1 MKPPLELD
9 VRIGPDGE
17 VVLTDLPRELVELV
31 RELDPDHPIAC
42 SLPAGS
48 PTEKPG
54 ENPSEL
60 AGLHESLSES
70 D

>member
-17 VVLTDLPRELVELV
+17 VVLTELPRELVELV

-42 SLPAGS
+42 ALPSSQS
-48 PTEKPG
+48 PCCPEQARSSTDDETLTEI
-54 ENPSEL
+54 E
-60 AGLHESLSES
+60 
-70 D
+70 

>member
-17 VVLTDLPRELVELV
+17 VVLTELPRELVELV

-42 SLPAGS
+42 TLPSSHGPPCPEQARS
-48 PTEKPG
+48 STDDETLTEI
-54 ENPSEL
+54 E
-60 AGLHESLSES
+60 
-70 D
+70 